1 MGLRLTVPRQ
11 QFLYDAVALP
21 RDYPIPLIDDSALF
35 VTGVEQFGQGP
46 RLPPAQKSDQHVGA
60 RSRCDI
66 AELDLAGADSLLD
79 HDKTTAVHRDGSRGY
94 FKRQRSW
101 AGSAHG
107 IHLDGQCGGYLA

>member
-1 MGLRLTVPRQ
+1 MWDSGSPSRASSSFTTRSRSRAITQSL
-11 QFLYDAVALP
+11 
-21 RDYPIPLIDDSALF
+21 SALF